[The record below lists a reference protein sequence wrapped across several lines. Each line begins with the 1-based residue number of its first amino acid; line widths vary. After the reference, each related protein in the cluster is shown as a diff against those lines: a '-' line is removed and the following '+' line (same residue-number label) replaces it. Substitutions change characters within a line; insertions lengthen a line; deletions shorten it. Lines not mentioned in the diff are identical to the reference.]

1 MFSVAGSHGGDEVH
15 KYERIYSAA
24 KYFLASVSIHG
35 ANLQQLSEIENMKH
49 LSLLAIACMLRL
61 FSEAQV
67 APPNVLIVIA
77 HPDDESGIDATV
89 YKITHELHG
98 NVDLALI
105 TNGEGGYKY
114 STLAEAYYNLELTD
128 EKVGRA
134 NLPRIRKQEL
144 MNAGKIIGIR
154 NYFFMD
160 QWDRKYTTDERDP
173 LDTAWDV
180 GLVMVQLRRIMMNVK
195 YDYVFC
201 LLPLPETHGHHKAA
215 TILALQ
221 TVEQLPEEQKP
232 IILGNSTSNKSDT
245 ARTVFE
251 QLKDYK
257 ETAINKNAPVFM
269 LDRTVKFGYKNT
281 LDYMTILNWC
291 IAEHK
296 SQGTMQGQY
305 NKGDFENFWYF
316 NINSEKGI
324 EKTRLL
330 FEELK
335 KVPYPSKTY

>member
-1 MFSVAGSHGGDEVH
+1 M
-15 KYERIYSAA
+15 K
-24 KYFLASVSIHG
+24 KNLALFAI
-35 ANLQQLSEIENMKH
+35 
-49 LSLLAIACMLRL
+49 SLLFCTGFAR
-61 FSEAQV
+61 AQ
-67 APPNVLIVIA
+67 PNVLIVIA
-77 HPDDESGIDATV
+77 HPDDETIFGATV

-114 STLAEAYYNLELTD
+114 STLAENYYHLELTD
-128 EKVGRA
+128 EKVGRE

-195 YDYVFC
+195 YDFVFC
-201 LLPLPETHGHHKAA
+201 LLPVPETHGHHKAA
-215 TILALQ
+215 TMLALQ
-221 TVEQLPEEQKP
+221 SVEPLPEEHKP
-232 IILGNSTSNKSDT
+232 IVLGVTVSNKEDT
-245 ARTVFE
+245 VHTSFQ

-257 ETAINKNAPVFM
+257 ETAIDKNAPLFVM
-269 LDRTVKFGYKNT
+269 DRTTKFGYKNS
-281 LDYMTILNWC
+281 LDYKVIVNWE

-296 SQGTMQGQY
+296 SQGTMQLAM
-305 NKGDFENFWYF
+305 NRGDFENFWYF
-316 NINSEKGI
+316 NINGEKGI
-324 EKTRLL
+324 EKTRML

>member
-1 MFSVAGSHGGDEVH
+1 MKS
-15 KYERIYSAA
+15 
-24 KYFLASVSIHG
+24 FLILIIQVFLGVTVYA
-35 ANLQQLSEIENMKH
+35 Q
-49 LSLLAIACMLRL
+49 IA
-61 FSEAQV
+61 
-67 APPNVLIVIA
+67 PNVLIVIA
-77 HPDDESGIDATV
+77 HPDDETGFAATV

-114 STLAEAYYNLELTD
+114 STLAEDYYHLELTD
-128 EKVGRA
+128 EKVGRE

-195 YDYVFC
+195 YDFVFC
-201 LLPLPETHGHHKAA
+201 LLPVPETHGHHKAA
-215 TILALQ
+215 TMLALQ
-221 TVEQLPEEQKP
+221 TADQLPEEQKP
-232 IILGNSTSNKSDT
+232 IVLGVTDSNKDDT
-245 ARTVFE
+245 IHTAFE

-257 ETAINKNAPVFM
+257 ETAIEKNAPLFTM
-269 LDRTVKFGYKNT
+269 DRTTKFGFKKS
-281 LDYMTILNWC
+281 LDYKVIVNWE

-296 SQGTMQGQY
+296 SQGTMQLVM
-305 NKGDFENFWYF
+305 NRGDFENFWYF
-316 NINSEKGI
+316 KINGNKGI

-335 KVPYPSKTY
+335 KVPYPTKTY

>member
-1 MFSVAGSHGGDEVH
+1 MKKF
-15 KYERIYSAA
+15 ICLI
-24 KYFLASVSIHG
+24 LAF
-35 ANLQQLSEIENMKH
+35 
-49 LSLLAIACMLRL
+49 SLL
-61 FSEAQV
+61 SVVKAQT
-67 APPNVLIVIA
+67 PPTVLIVIA
-77 HPDDESGIDATV
+77 HPDDETGFAATV

-114 STLAEAYYNLELTD
+114 STLAEDYYHLELTD
-128 EKVGRA
+128 EKVGRE

-154 NYFFMD
+154 NYFFLD
-160 QWDRKYTTDERDP
+160 QWDRKYTTNERDP

-195 YDYVFC
+195 YDFVFC
-201 LLPLPETHGHHKAA
+201 LLPVPETHGHHKAA
-215 TILALQ
+215 TMLALQ
-221 TVEQLPEEQKP
+221 TADQLPEEQKP
-232 IILGNSTSNKSDT
+232 VVLGVSDSNKDDT
-245 ARTVFE
+245 IHTAFE

-257 ETAINKNAPVFM
+257 ETAIRKNTPLFT
-269 LDRTVKFGYKNT
+269 LDRTVKFGYKNS
-281 LDYMTILNWC
+281 LDYKVIVNWE

-296 SQGTMQGQY
+296 SQGTMQLAM
-305 NKGDFENFWYF
+305 NRGDYENFWYF
-316 NINSEKGI
+316 NINGDRGI
-324 EKTRLL
+324 EKTTQL